1 MVTSTDAGVDA
12 VILSDQMVRNPPELL
27 QALIS
32 HRITHL
38 TAVPTLLRGLLPYL
52 QSAAHQTLHEASAT
66 KAVEG
71 VPQGSVPP
79 AYQASAN
86 LTNVYS
92 HNDEVNHAGNSAD
105 RSSEV
110 TVGRRL
116 HLKILISSG
125 EPLPIALAQG
135 LQSCLPDTC
144 RLLNLY
150 GSTEVAA
157 DCTWL
162 EVTDSPHST
171 NGHLRE
177 ASDINM
183 VVSQQT
189 DSMGAAGVGAHEGQ
203 AHAAPPRQ
211 EPSGPS
217 PASTAGSGSG
227 LPALPGASG
236 QDTAVYAIYSSLLV
250 CLTPVHCIC
259 KVLDYNL
266 RPCRHLADVHAASC
280 AHRALGA

>member
-1 MVTSTDAGVDA
+1 M
-12 VILSDQMVRNPPELL
+12 
-27 QALIS
+27 S

-52 QSAAHQTLHEASAT
+52 QSAAHQTLHKASAT

-71 VPQGSVPP
+71 VPQGNVA
-79 AYQASAN
+79 AYQTSAS
-86 LTNVYS
+86 LINVYS
-92 HNDEVNHAGNSAD
+92 HNDEVKHTGSSAD
-105 RSSEV
+105 RSFEV

-125 EPLPIALAQG
+125 EPLPMALVQD
-135 LQSCLPDTC
+135 LQSCLPVTC

-162 EVTDSPHST
+162 EVTESPHST

-203 AHAAPPRQ
+203 THAAPPRQ
-211 EPSGPS
+211 DLSGPS
-217 PASTAGSGSG
+217 PASIAASG
-227 LPALPGASG
+227 LGWRLGLAALPGASG
-236 QDTAVYAIYSSLLV
+236 QDTAVYAVYSSLLV
-250 CLTPVHCIC
+250 CPTSVHCSC
-259 KVLDYNL
+259 KVLDQNPQ
-266 RPCRHLADVHAASC
+266 PCSHLAYVHAVSC
-280 AHRALGA
+280 AHRGLGT